1 MRWDWQAFFG
11 YLTPP
16 YIFQGAVTTLW
27 LAALSLLCGGVVGLL
42 LALAKELNKGPLNFV
57 YSVYTN
63 FFRGTPLLVQLILI
77 YSGLP
82 QFGISFSV
90 LQSAILALGLN
101 EGAYLA
107 EIIRSGISS
116 VPRGQVEAA
125 KAIGMPYLTTMRYV
139 VLPQAF
145 RITIPPIGNE
155 FNGLLKSTS
164 LGFGHF
170 YARASAHHRGIDPT
184 EFPGDGALHRGHHLL
199 PCDDWSLERHSSKN
213 RASSR
218 CVAG

>member
-1 MRWDWQAFFG
+1 
-11 YLTPP
+11 
-16 YIFQGAVTTLW
+16 V
-27 LAALSLLCGGVVGLL
+27 
-42 LALAKELNKGPLNFV
+42 LALVKELNKRPLNFV

-90 LQSAILALGLN
+90 LESAILALGLN

-164 LGFGHF
+164 LVSVISMQELLRTTEELIQQSFRVMELFVVATIYYLVMTGAWSILQARIERRLGVSLARPSLGAKRSYRRRLRIPFGLG
-170 YARASAHHRGIDPT
+170 R
-184 EFPGDGALHRGHHLL
+184 
-199 PCDDWSLERHSSKN
+199 
-213 RASSR
+213 
-218 CVAG
+218 